1 MNHWNEK
8 SIALHQ
14 KKQGKL
20 AIRSKVPLK
29 TIADLSLAYT
39 PGVGAVASYVS
50 QHKESLYDYTMKG
63 NTVAIVSDGTAVLGL
78 GPIGPEGAL
87 PVMEGKAI
95 LLKAFA
101 NFNAFPLCVN
111 LKTVD
116 EIVNFCK
123 AIEVNFGAIMLED
136 IAAPDCVTI
145 ERRLQNELQVPVF
158 HDDQHGTAIV
168 VSAALF
174 NVSKL
179 LKKPLS
185 ELKVILSGT
194 CAAGSSIARMLHA
207 IGITSIV
214 AYNKQGVVKQ
224 EKYHTYDFV
233 IRELLDEGILESP
246 SCNDFESLFEGRD
259 VFIGVSAPGIV
270 TQAMIAKMSP
280 NPVIFAM
287 ANPTPEIDPLLAKQ
301 AHAFIVGTGRSDYPN
316 QINNVLVFPGL
327 MKGTLQAKA
336 KQITM
341 NMKIA
346 AAKALANVI
355 KEEELTPD
363 YIIPSPFDHRISS
376 FVAKA
381 VKKACK

>member
-1 MNHWNEK
+1 MNNWNESSK
-8 SIALHQ
+8 ALHR

-50 QHKESLYDYTMKG
+50 QHKEALYDYTMKG

-78 GPIGPEGAL
+78 GSIGPEGAL

-95 LLKAFA
+95 LLKEFA
-101 NFNAFPLCVN
+101 NINAFPLCVN

-116 EIVNFCK
+116 EIVHFCK

-194 CAAGSSIARMLHA
+194 GAAGSSIARMLHE
-207 IGITSIV
+207 IGISSIV

-224 EKYHTYDFV
+224 EKYNTYDFV
-233 IRELLDEGILESP
+233 IQELLDEKILESP
-246 SCNDFESLFEGRD
+246 TCNDFESLFEGRD

-270 TQAMIAKMSP
+270 TEAMIAKMSP
-280 NPVIFAM
+280 HPVIFAM

-301 AHAFIVGTGRSDYPN
+301 ANAYIIGTGRSDYPN

-346 AAKALANVI
+346 AAKALADVI
-355 KEEELTPD
+355 PDDELNPD
-363 YIIPSPFDHRISS
+363 YIIPSPFDKRVPSR
-376 FVAKA
+376 VAKA
-381 VKKACK
+381 VKRASK